1 MYFGAKA
8 FRKGAGWTMSLK
20 RGRIAAGGAA
30 IAVVAALI
38 AGCSSSSSSSAPAA
52 AAVASSS
59 PAASASSAPAASSS
73 NIRMAIFYYNP
84 SPYGVASLNG
94 AKKEAA
100 KLGIQLDAFDG
111 NNNPQTQTTQIQDAI
126 TTGKY
131 KAFWVWG
138 LDDPAL
144 TPVINKAISAGI
156 KVACADYTWGTLAQ
170 QNTLTATPT
179 CLTTVG
185 QSVGNEATNLEATM
199 NAACTKA
206 VGSGHCNIAFLPGLA
221 NYPSD
226 TVRENSMTA
235 YYKGKSNYTFTLMPP
250 GMYDQTAS
258 QAVAQTYFTA
268 HKNVNVFA
276 TFGDQMAQGALTAMK
291 LVGGYTPGKNIQIIG
306 YGGAKEI
313 IDEVKAGTI
322 YATLGLYPTS
332 ESVLGIQYLDDVLQG
347 KSIPNLVNIIN
358 PSTHPAVIDQAFLNA
373 HPNYVPDWTLE
384 G

>member
-1 MYFGAKA
+1 M
-8 FRKGAGWTMSLK
+8 FRLRRA
-20 RGRIAAGGAA
+20 RIIAGGVAVA
-30 IAVVAALI
+30 AVVALI
-38 AGCSSSSSSSAPAA
+38 AGCSSGSSSSTASSSTSSAASSPASSASAA
-52 AAVASSS
+52 AASS
-59 PAASASSAPAASSS
+59 
-73 NIRMAIFYYNP
+73 IRMAIFYYNP

-94 AKKEAA
+94 AKEEAA

-144 TPVINKAISAGI
+144 TPVINKAVSAGI

-170 QNTLTATPT
+170 QNTLAASQT

-185 QSVGNEATNLEATM
+185 QSIGNEAANLETTM

-235 YYKGKSNYTFTLMPP
+235 YYNGKSNYTFTLMPP
-250 GMYDQTAS
+250 GNYDQTAS
-258 QAVAQTYFTA
+258 QAVAQTFFTA
-268 HKNVNVFA
+268 HKNINVFA
-276 TFGDQMAQGALTAMK
+276 TFGDQMAQGTLTALK

-313 IDEVKAGTI
+313 INEVKAGTI

-332 ESVLGIQYLDDVLQG
+332 ESVLGIQYLDEVLQG
-347 KSIPNLVNIIN
+347 KSIPNVVNIIN
-358 PSTHPAVIDQAFLNA
+358 PTTHPAIINQAFLNA

>member
-1 MYFGAKA
+1 
-8 FRKGAGWTMSLK
+8 
-20 RGRIAAGGAA
+20 
-30 IAVVAALI
+30 
-38 AGCSSSSSSSAPAA
+38 
-52 AAVASSS
+52 
-59 PAASASSAPAASSS
+59 
-73 NIRMAIFYYNP
+73 MAIFYYNP

-94 AKKEAA
+94 AKEEAA

-170 QNTLTATPT
+170 QNTLAASQT

-185 QSVGNEATNLEATM
+185 QSIGNEAANLETTM

-235 YYKGKSNYTFTLMPP
+235 YYNGKSNYTFTLMPP
-250 GMYDQTAS
+250 GNYDQTAS
-258 QAVAQTYFTA
+258 QAVAQTFFTA
-268 HKNVNVFA
+268 HKNINVFA
-276 TFGDQMAQGALTAMK
+276 TFGDQMAQGTLTALK

-313 IDEVKAGTI
+313 INEVKAGTI

-332 ESVLGIQYLDDVLQG
+332 ESVLGIQYLDEVLQG

-358 PSTHPAVIDQAFLNA
+358 PTIHPAIISQAFLNA

>member
-1 MYFGAKA
+1 
-8 FRKGAGWTMSLK
+8 
-20 RGRIAAGGAA
+20 
-30 IAVVAALI
+30 
-38 AGCSSSSSSSAPAA
+38 
-52 AAVASSS
+52 
-59 PAASASSAPAASSS
+59 
-73 NIRMAIFYYNP
+73 MAIFYYNP

-94 AKKEAA
+94 AKTEAA

-170 QNTLTATPT
+170 QNTLAATPT

-185 QSVGNEATNLEATM
+185 QSIGNEATNLETTM

-206 VGSGHCNIAFLPGLA
+206 VGTGHCNIAFLPGLA

-235 YYKGKSNYTFTLMPP
+235 YYKAKSNYTFTLMPP

-258 QAVAQTYFTA
+258 QAVAQTFFTA
-268 HKNVNVFA
+268 HKDINVFA
-276 TFGDQMAQGALTAMK
+276 TFGDQMAQGALTALK
-291 LVGGYTPGKNIQIIG
+291 LVGGYTPGQNIQIIG

-313 IDEVKAGTI
+313 LDEVKSGTI

-332 ESVLGIQYLDDVLQG
+332 ESVLGIQYLNDVLQG

-358 PSTHPAVIDQAFLNA
+358 PETHPAVINQAFLKA
-373 HPNYVPDWTLE
+373 HPDYAPDWTLE